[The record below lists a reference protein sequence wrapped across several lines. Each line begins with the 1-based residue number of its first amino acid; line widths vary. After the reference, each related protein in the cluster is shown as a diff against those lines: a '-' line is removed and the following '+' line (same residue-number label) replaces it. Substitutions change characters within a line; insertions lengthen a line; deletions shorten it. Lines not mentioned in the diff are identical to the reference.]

1 MAVGKAAKEK
11 ILYFYFIR
19 KKGFCQMKYVI
30 YKFVDGEWYKWGEWT
45 NPVGLANAANSLGLD
60 GFKTK
65 VEVVE
70 EGE

>member
-1 MAVGKAAKEK
+1 
-11 ILYFYFIR
+11 
-19 KKGFCQMKYVI
+19 MKYVL

-65 VEVVE
+65 VEFIDLKSK
-70 EGE
+70 G